1 MTMTTLE
8 MMLRGMPATFAPE
21 GEGGSGGSGGDTNTS
36 TGEGSGEGANGEGAG
51 TGGDDNSAGT
61 GQQNSTVLGSTKPGD
76 GETSESGAS
85 EGEGEGEGEGE
96 TGPPEEYTF
105 DDLPEG
111 VEIDTELAG
120 KVSPIFKELGL
131 TNEQA
136 NQLAGEYAQ
145 HIAAQEEAR
154 AAQWQQTNEQ
164 WVTQAKQD
172 PEIVEMGWDN
182 AIASANRFIETFG
195 DESLGEAL
203 AAGLNG
209 NHPAIIK
216 ALAKAGAALTDDRT
230 ETGTTGGQQGDAP
243 VEERWYG
250 TK

>member
-85 EGEGEGEGEGE
+85 EGEGEGEGE

-131 TNEQA
+131 TNAQA

-154 AAQWQQTNEQ
+154 AAEWQQTNEQ

-195 DESLGEAL
+195 DENLGEAL